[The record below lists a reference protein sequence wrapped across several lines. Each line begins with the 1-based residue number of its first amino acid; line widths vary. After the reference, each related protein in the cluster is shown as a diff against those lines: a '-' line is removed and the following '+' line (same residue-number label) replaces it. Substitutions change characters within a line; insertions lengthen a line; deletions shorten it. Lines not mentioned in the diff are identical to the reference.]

1 MKKTWNII
9 KKVIVWMI
17 VVFSVGMM
25 AFTIISVTTF
35 DRADRSVFGY
45 SAFIVLSDSMKA
57 TDFDAGDLVII
68 KQTDPSTL
76 KEGDIISFQSPD
88 EANYGEIVTHK
99 IREVT
104 TDEDGN
110 PGFVTYGTTTDS
122 NDQGIVTYNLVIGKY
137 KGHIPNVG
145 TFFQFLKTVPGYFI
159 CIFTPFFILILVQAR
174 NSIKLFRKY
183 KKEQV
188 EEIQK
193 EKKELEEERLKS
205 QEMMA
210 QLMRM
215 QQQMGQN
222 GGTVSPEL
230 MQQYIQQQ
238 QQAQPQ
244 MQPQAAQPQP
254 GVQQGQGTQQNHQ
267 PETRTY
273 ANPQASA
280 PQGVQHDANVQ
291 HTVQPQTPVQP
302 RVQAEPSNVKP
313 QRTADPQVQMSQ
325 QSRTYAQQSQQMQ
338 PQARPAQAPAQPQA
352 QPTPQYT
359 QQAARPAQAAHPTQT
374 DVQYTQPSRHS
385 QMPQQD
391 MSQRYQQT
399 HTAQNT
405 APRTQQARPQATH
418 TAQRSSFDIRS
429 IIGDQ
434 PDDQDK

>member
-244 MQPQAAQPQP
+244 AAQPQP
-254 GVQQGQGTQQNHQ
+254 GVQQGTQQNHQ

-280 PQGVQHDANVQ
+280 TQGVQHDANVQ
-291 HTVQPQTPVQP
+291 RMVQPQTPVQP
-302 RVQAEPSNVKP
+302 GVQAELSNVKP
-313 QRTADPQVQMSQ
+313 QRTAEPQVQMSQ
-325 QSRTYAQQSQQMQ
+325 QSRTYAQQYQQMQ

-352 QPTPQYT
+352 QATPQYT
-359 QQAARPAQAAHPTQT
+359 QQAARPAQAARPTQS

-399 HTAQNT
+399 RTAQNT
-405 APRTQQARPQATH
+405 APRTQQARPQAAH

-429 IIGDQ
+429 IVGDQ

>member
-1 MKKTWNII
+1 
-9 KKVIVWMI
+9 MI

-244 MQPQAAQPQP
+244 MPQQPAQPQP

-267 PETRTY
+267 LETKTY

-338 PQARPAQAPAQPQA
+338 PQARPAQPQA
-352 QPTPQYT
+352 TPQYT
-359 QQAARPAQAAHPTQT
+359 QQARPAQAARPTQS

-391 MSQRYQQT
+391 MRQRYQQT
-399 HTAQNT
+399 RTAQNT
-405 APRTQQARPQATH
+405 APRTQQARPQAPH

-429 IIGDQ
+429 IVGDQ

>member
-159 CIFTPFFILILVQAR
+159 CIFTPFFILILVQVR

-244 MQPQAAQPQP
+244 MPQQAAQPQP

-313 QRTADPQVQMSQ
+313 QRTTDPQVQMSQ
-325 QSRTYAQQSQQMQ
+325 QSRTYAQQSQQ
-338 PQARPAQAPAQPQA
+338 
-352 QPTPQYT
+352 
-359 QQAARPAQAAHPTQT
+359 AARPAQAARPTQS

-399 HTAQNT
+399 RTAQNT
-405 APRTQQARPQATH
+405 APRTQQARPQVAH

-429 IIGDQ
+429 IVGDQ

>member
-1 MKKTWNII
+1 
-9 KKVIVWMI
+9 MI

-338 PQARPAQAPAQPQA
+338 PQARPAQA
-352 QPTPQYT
+352 
-359 QQAARPAQAAHPTQT
+359 AHPTQT

>member
-17 VVFSVGMM
+17 VVLSVGMM

-244 MQPQAAQPQP
+244 MPQQAAQPQP

-325 QSRTYAQQSQQMQ
+325 QSRTYAQQSQQ
-338 PQARPAQAPAQPQA
+338 
-352 QPTPQYT
+352 
-359 QQAARPAQAAHPTQT
+359 AARPAQAARPTQS

-399 HTAQNT
+399 RTAQNT
-405 APRTQQARPQATH
+405 APRTQQARPQAAH

-429 IIGDQ
+429 IVGDQ